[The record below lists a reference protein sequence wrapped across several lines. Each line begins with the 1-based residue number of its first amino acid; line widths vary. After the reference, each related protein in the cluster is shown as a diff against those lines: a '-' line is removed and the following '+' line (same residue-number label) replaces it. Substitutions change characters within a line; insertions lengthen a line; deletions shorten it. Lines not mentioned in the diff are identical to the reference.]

1 MSESMLVRLIN
12 FFLQK
17 YLDCDPEVARRLHGL
32 EGSNLVFRLKD
43 LDREFLVIPR
53 QAGIDVTEYR
63 GGESDGMATWVE
75 TDMQALARAVLC
87 KACESM
93 LEDGTLHVVRGD
105 PGPARQLA
113 AVLDAVEMDWEE
125 LASAYLGDLPA
136 HQIGSWLRKTRQYR
150 RRSLENFMSDVSEF
164 LQEESRILPARAEM
178 ERYLE
183 DTEELDASIAGLEDR
198 IRRLTEAD

>member
-63 GGESDGMATWVE
+63 GGESDGVATWVE

-87 KACESM
+87 K
-93 LEDGTLHVVRGD
+93 
-105 PGPARQLA
+105 
-113 AVLDAVEMDWEE
+113 
-125 LASAYLGDLPA
+125 
-136 HQIGSWLRKTRQYR
+136 
-150 RRSLENFMSDVSEF
+150 
-164 LQEESRILPARAEM
+164 
-178 ERYLE
+178 
-183 DTEELDASIAGLEDR
+183 
-198 IRRLTEAD
+198 